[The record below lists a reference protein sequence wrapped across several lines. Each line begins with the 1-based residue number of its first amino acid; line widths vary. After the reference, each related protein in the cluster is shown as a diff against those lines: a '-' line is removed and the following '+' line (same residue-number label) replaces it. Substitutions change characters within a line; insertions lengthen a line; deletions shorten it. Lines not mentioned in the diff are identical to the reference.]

1 LKTVSTIIKQAI
13 VSEKGTILQD
23 KENRYIFKVHPD
35 ANKIEIKKAIETAFD
50 VKVLNVKTINMK
62 GKTKRLGRFEGK
74 RSSWKKAIIRIKEGD
89 TIDIFES
96 V

>member
-1 LKTVSTIIKQAI
+1 MKTVNNIIKQAI
-13 VSEKGTILQD
+13 VSEKGTVLKD

-35 ANKIEIKKAIETAFD
+35 ANKIEIKKAVEAAFD
-50 VKVLNVKTINMK
+50 VKVLDVKTINMK

>member
-1 LKTVSTIIKQAI
+1 
-13 VSEKGTILQD
+13 
-23 KENRYIFKVHPD
+23 VHPD